1 MVDAVDKKNE
11 MIKNSLKWLKSLIVQ
26 NEIKPKNY
34 VNKSKLHMSKGKA
47 NN

>member
-11 MIKNSLKWLKSLIVQ
+11 IIENSLKRLKSLKVQ

-34 VNKSKLHMSKGKA
+34 VNKSKLHMSNGKA